1 MRQAVL
7 NPKIFDSDIEKIS
20 MRDGY
25 GEGLLEAGEKN
36 QDIVAL
42 TADLKQSTRV
52 DSFAEKFPD
61 RFFEC
66 GVAEQNMIGI
76 GTGLALNGKIPFA
89 SSLAV
94 FAPGRCWDQVRVSV
108 CYSKANVKI
117 VGSHAGITVGGDGAT
132 HEALEDIAIARVLP
146 NMAVVVPCDYIE
158 TRKAAIYA
166 AEHKGPLYLRFA
178 RGKTAVIT
186 TESTPFKFGQ
196 AEVFKEGKEAT
207 IIACGPLVYY
217 ALLAAKELEK
227 EGLDIQVINNHTIKP
242 IDKLA
247 IAKAAKETGAIV
259 TVEEHQIDGG
269 LGGAVAEVLAE
280 SYPVPIERIGV
291 KDSFGESGKP
301 SELLEKYGMSV
312 KSIKEAVRAV
322 LKRKGKS

>member
-1 MRQAVL
+1 MSNYQL
-7 NPKIFDSDIEKIS
+7 NPKIFDPDIEKIS

-25 GEGLLEAGEKN
+25 GEGLLEAGKKN
-36 QDIVAL
+36 QNVVAL

-52 DSFAEKFPD
+52 DPFAEKFPD

-76 GTGLALNGKIPFA
+76 AAGLALNGKIPFA
-89 SSLAV
+89 SSFAV
-94 FAPGRCWDQVRVSV
+94 FTPGRTWDQIRVSV

-117 VGSHAGITVGGDGAT
+117 IGSHAGITVGGDGAT
-132 HEALEDIAIARVLP
+132 HEALEDIAISRVIP
-146 NMAVVVPCDYIE
+146 NLAVVIPCDYIE
-158 TRKAAIYA
+158 ARKATVYA
-166 AEHKGPLYLRFA
+166 AEHKGPLYLRLA

-186 TESTPFKFGQ
+186 TENTPFKFGQ
-196 AEVFKEGKEAT
+196 AEVFKEGKDAT

-217 ALLAAKELEK
+217 ALLVAKELEK

-242 IDKLA
+242 IDKLS

-259 TVEEHQIDGG
+259 TVEEHQVAGG

-280 SYPVPIERIGV
+280 SYPAPIERIGV

-312 KSIKEAVRAV
+312 KDIKEAVKAV
-322 LKRKGKS
+322 LKRKQK

>member
-1 MRQAVL
+1 MRETVL
-7 NPKIFDSDIEKIS
+7 NSKIFDSDIEKIS

-25 GEGLLEAGEKN
+25 GEGLLEAGKN
-36 QDIVAL
+36 PDVVAL
-42 TADLKQSTRV
+42 SADLKQSTRV
-52 DSFAEKFPD
+52 DSFAEKFPE

-66 GVAEQNMIGI
+66 GIAEQNMIGI
-76 GTGLALNGKIPFA
+76 AAGLALNGKIPFA

-94 FAPGRCWDQVRVSV
+94 FAPGRTWDQIRVSV

-117 VGSHAGITVGGDGAT
+117 VGSHAGSSVGGDGT
-132 HEALEDIAIARVLP
+132 TYQALEDIAIARVLP

-158 TRKAAIYA
+158 TRKAAVYV

-186 TESTPFKFGQ
+186 TEATPFKFGQ
-196 AEVFKEGKEAT
+196 AEIFREGKDVT

-217 ALLAAKELEK
+217 CLLAAKELEK
-227 EGLDIQVINNHTIKP
+227 EGISVQVINNHTVKP
-242 IDKLA
+242 IDKLG
-247 IAKAAKETGAIV
+247 IAKEAKETGAIV

-280 SYPVPIERIGV
+280 NYPAPMVRVGMPDHLGER
-291 KDSFGESGKP
+291 
-301 SELLEKYGMSV
+301 
-312 KSIKEAVRAV
+312 
-322 LKRKGKS
+322 

>member
-1 MRQAVL
+1 MSKAAL
-7 NPKIFDSDIEKIS
+7 NQKIFDSDIEKIS

-25 GEGLLEAGEKN
+25 GEGLLEAGKKN
-36 QDIVAL
+36 PDVVSL

-52 DSFAEKFPD
+52 DPFAEKFPD

-76 GTGLALNGKIPFA
+76 AAGLALGGKIPFT
-89 SSLAV
+89 SSFAV
-94 FAPGRCWDQVRVSV
+94 FTPGRTWDQIRVSI
-108 CYSKANVKI
+108 CYSKLNVKI

-132 HEALEDIAIARVLP
+132 HEALEDIALARVLP
-146 NMAVVVPCDYIE
+146 NIGVVVPCDYIE
-158 TRKAAIYA
+158 ARKSTVYA
-166 AEHKGPLYLRFA
+166 AEHEGPLYLRLA
-178 RGKTAVIT
+178 RGKTSVIT
-186 TESTPFKFGQ
+186 TERTPFKFGQ
-196 AEVFKEGKEAT
+196 AEIFKEGKDVT

-217 ALLAAKELEK
+217 SLLAAKDLEK
-227 EGLDIQVINNHTIKP
+227 EGLNIQVINNHTIKP

-259 TVEEHQIDGG
+259 TVEEHQIAGG

-280 SYPVPIERIGV
+280 SYPVSMERIGV

-312 KSIKEAVRAV
+312 EDIKEAVKAV
-322 LKRKGKS
+322 LKRKQK